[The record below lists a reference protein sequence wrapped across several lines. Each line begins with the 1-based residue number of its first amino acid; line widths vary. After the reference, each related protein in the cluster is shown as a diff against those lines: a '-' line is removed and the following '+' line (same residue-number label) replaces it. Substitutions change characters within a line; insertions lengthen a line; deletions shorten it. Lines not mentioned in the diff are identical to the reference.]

1 MMVQNGG
8 ASGEVLGRSEAAK
21 KVNAMGVVKNTETE
35 VARGDAGVVEK
46 TETGVERGSL
56 LRKIG
61 GAVLQQ
67 QEARKLTEEIDQATN
82 RAAEMR
88 DQAVGMKHEGRR
100 GGAMMEDARGGAGW
114 EEVGAGR
121 AETGAGWTETG
132 VGEMDWAEQ
141 VDTARRELRQ
151 DERELVH
158 PLESVGQ
165 ETKLLDEERL
175 EADLEDLRNEENLP
189 PEGASETEKKL
200 IEFQHNVVK
209 KTDTEIT
216 AAVKAKAEA
225 LMEQPVFNPADLE
238 KLRFQAMVEDLSG
251 ADAYKFGQGNM
262 AA

>member
-1 MMVQNGG
+1 MTGQGVG
-8 ASGEVLGRSEAAK
+8 APGEVLERSEMKDGASME
-21 KVNAMGVVKNTETE
+21 NVVKNTETE
-35 VARGDAGVVEK
+35 VGRGDSGAVEK
-46 TETGVERGSL
+46 TETGLERGGL

-82 RAAEMR
+82 RAAEPR
-88 DQAVGMKHEGRR
+88 DEGRR
-100 GGAMMEDARGGAGW
+100 EDAMVGDARGRAGW
-114 EEVGAGR
+114 DEPGASRSETR
-121 AETGAGWTETG
+121 ADWTETG

-141 VDTARRELRQ
+141 MDTARRELRQ

-189 PEGASETEKKL
+189 PEGASEAEKKL
-200 IEFQHNVVK
+200 IEFQHSVVK

-225 LMEQPVFNPADLE
+225 LMEQPVFNPANLE